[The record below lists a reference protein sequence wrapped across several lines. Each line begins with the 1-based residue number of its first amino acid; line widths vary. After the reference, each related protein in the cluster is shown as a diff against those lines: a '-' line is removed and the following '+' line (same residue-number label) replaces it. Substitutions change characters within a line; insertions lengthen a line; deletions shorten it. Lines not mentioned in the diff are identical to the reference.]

1 MQKSLVHASCMLLCV
16 ACMVL
21 RAAIISS
28 ALWTSQAKKNDFGSL
43 LRTYGAMQALPKK
56 ALNN

>member
-1 MQKSLVHASCMLLCV
+1 
-16 ACMVL
+16 MVL

-28 ALWTSQAKKNDFGSL
+28 ALWTSQAKKNDFGPL